1 MSDEPRTPQPLDDAE
16 LPPMPEE
23 GGRYRPHGRF
33 PVERAIAAI
42 AIFLIVAI
50 SAANVI
56 VRYATNYSFAFTEE
70 YSVLLL
76 VVITFAGSAA
86 AARDDGH
93 IRILAFANRF
103 DRKVRR
109 WMLIVSTAATV
120 LMFLLVIWYAA
131 ILVLDEYRFGDRTAG
146 LGNPAWLYTAVMP
159 VLCVPIIL
167 RVIKSARDRWRRGE
181 P

>member
-1 MSDEPRTPQPLDDAE
+1 MSDEARTPRSMDDPE
-16 LPPMPEE
+16 LPPIPED
-23 GGRYRPHGRF
+23 GGPHRPHGRF
-33 PVERAIAAI
+33 PIERAIAA
-42 AIFLIVAI
+42 AGIFLIVAI
-50 SAANVI
+50 SAANVV

-103 DRKVRR
+103 GPAARR
-109 WMLIVSTAATV
+109 AMLVLSTLATV
-120 LMFLLVIWYAA
+120 IMFLLVIWYAS
-131 ILVLDEYRFGDRTAG
+131 ILAFNQYSFGDRTAG

-159 VLCVPIIL
+159 VLCIAIII
-167 RVIKSARDRWRRGE
+167 RVIISAVGRWRRGE